1 MARVSF
7 TRTWGKDTGVEYIRG
22 TLPDGEELV
31 LLDGADAD
39 LMIEGLDPRGTT
51 LQLRREALA
60 SQALPSSR
68 PTGH

>member
-60 SQALPSSR
+60 SQALPPSK
-68 PTGH
+68 PIGH

>member
-1 MARVSF
+1 MARVGF
-7 TRTWGKDTGVEYIRG
+7 TRTWGKELGVEYIRE

-31 LLDGADAD
+31 LLDGADAH
-39 LMIEGLDPRGTT
+39 MMVEGADPRRTG

-60 SQALPSSR
+60 SQAPSSPT

>member
-7 TRTWGKDTGVEYIRG
+7 TRTRGKEPDVEYIRG
-22 TLPDGEELV
+22 TLSDGEELV

-39 LMIEGLDPRGTT
+39 LMVEGLDPRGTT

-60 SQALPSSR
+60 SQAFPSSK

>member
-7 TRTWGKDTGVEYIRG
+7 TRTWGKETGVEYIRG

-31 LLDGADAD
+31 LLDDADAD
-39 LMIEGLDPRGTT
+39 LMVDGLDPRGTT

-60 SQALPSSR
+60 SQSPSSSKS
-68 PTGH
+68 TGH